1 MNKTFVM
8 RLYNAIVNETEFG
21 NAAKISA
28 VDVIYDDPCFVDEE
42 SGRIH
47 ASSPAFDAGNDS
59 YAAGDFDLLG
69 NPRVAGKHV
78 DLGAIECQGRPAL
91 ILIVR

>member
-1 MNKTFVM
+1 M
-8 RLYNAIVNETEFG
+8 
-21 NAAKISA
+21 
-28 VDVIYDDPCFVDEE
+28 VDVDTKLRKIDVVGTDSHFDA
-42 SGRIH
+42 SFG

-78 DLGAIECQGRPAL
+78 DLGAIECQDSPAF
-91 ILIVR
+91 ILIIR